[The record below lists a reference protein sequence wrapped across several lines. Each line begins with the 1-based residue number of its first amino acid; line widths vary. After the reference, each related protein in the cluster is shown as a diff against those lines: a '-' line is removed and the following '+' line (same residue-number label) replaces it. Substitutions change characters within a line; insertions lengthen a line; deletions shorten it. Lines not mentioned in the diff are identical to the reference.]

1 MGKLPYISLTS
12 IQLIA
17 WWGFLLHFWVPEI
30 FGDIL
35 VFFAH
40 LLSLWNHYQWGLV
53 KKPTSWVCL
62 LEASY
67 GTYKSYKEERV
78 IAAGELLSEYIC
90 ETPRC
95 PLKGGPFPKES
106 SLPNTIFF
114 GRHLTVLGIRSRDI
128 FRWVEIPDYLASY
141 HGRDGLVQ
149 SEVQDMFGRVSRHF
163 AKPYKMVFPD
173 PHNSAVL
180 LRTFN

>member
-1 MGKLPYISLTS
+1 MRIPPPFLGTWNLWWYIS
-12 IQLIA
+12 
-17 WWGFLLHFWVPEI
+17 I
-30 FGDIL
+30 FCSSSQSLKPLPMRFGEETNI
-35 VFFAH
+35 
-40 LLSLWNHYQWGLV
+40 LSLFAGSELWDLQILQG
-53 KKPTSWVCL
+53 
-62 LEASY
+62 
-67 GTYKSYKEERV
+67 GTGNCSRWTTIRIHLRK
-78 IAAGELLSEYIC
+78 
-90 ETPRC
+90 PRC